1 MNLGSHMIVVMAAL
15 QISCGTSQHAV
26 PSHDTTVAKAEDLAR
41 LVLIL
46 KEAHPGQVRHDW
58 RSVEDVLPAL
68 SNAPRIVLASGRDCY
83 AELLEC
89 MRECMSRP
97 LPRGFGHTT
106 QGRGKGGKEE
116 YCNKRCMRPYRDCM
130 DLQDLKPREFSS
142 GEAATDWLK
151 RHHQSIL
158 VGSVFVIAGVA
169 FVVASAGAGVLILI
183 PATLMASADVSTQ
196 APMAV
201 AP

>member
-1 MNLGSHMIVVMAAL
+1 
-15 QISCGTSQHAV
+15 
-26 PSHDTTVAKAEDLAR
+26 
-41 LVLIL
+41 
-46 KEAHPGQVRHDW
+46 
-58 RSVEDVLPAL
+58 
-68 SNAPRIVLASGRDCY
+68 
-83 AELLEC
+83 
-89 MRECMSRP
+89 
-97 LPRGFGHTT
+97 
-106 QGRGKGGKEE
+106 
-116 YCNKRCMRPYRDCM
+116 M

-183 PATLMASADVSTQ
+183 PATLMASADISTE